1 MLCVLCSGWLFP
13 TLQHHPGPAPQQDGS
28 QHELPDRRHHRLCH
42 RRHLPRHLHRVNGG
56 LRCQVCHSCQIYT
69 FVSQKIRMVN
79 VNEELDFVS
88 FNLLM

>member
-56 LRCQVCHSCQIYT
+56 LRCQVCHTVAKYIPLYL
-69 FVSQKIRMVN
+69 KK
-79 VNEELDFVS
+79 LGW
-88 FNLLM
+88 LM